1 MELVQGL
8 PQPINERPTVL
19 TIGAFD
25 GVHRGHQHLIGSAVR
40 RAQTLGYQSAVL
52 TFDPHPDLVI
62 HPERDR
68 HYLTSVDERAQLIAQ
83 LGVDLLIILPFT
95 REVMA
100 QTAQEFM
107 SRICQALALRELWV
121 GQDFAL
127 GRGREGDLPR
137 LRTIGQ
143 SLGYRVHPVEPLLLD
158 DTAVS
163 SSRIRVALRA
173 GDVDTSTTL
182 LGRPFSLHGTVVEG
196 DRRGRTI
203 GFPTANVAVD
213 SQHALPAD
221 GVYICHAWLGD
232 QRFGAVTNV
241 GVRPTFDGTRR
252 AVEAYLLD
260 FVDEI
265 YGETLRLDFLH
276 RLRGEQKFD
285 GIAALIAQITSDV
298 ATSRAWL
305 KQ

>member
-1 MELVQGL
+1 VVQ
-8 PQPINERPTVL
+8 
-19 TIGAFD
+19 
-25 GVHRGHQHLIGSAVR
+25 
-40 RAQTLGYQSAVL
+40 RAQALGCQSAVL

-62 HPERDR
+62 HPERER
-68 HYLTSVDERAQLIAQ
+68 HYLTSADERAQLIAQ

-100 QTAQEFM
+100 QSAQDFM
-107 SRICQALALRELWV
+107 SRLCGAVALRELWV

-143 SLGYRVHPVEPLLLD
+143 GLGYRVQPVEPFLLD
-158 DTAVS
+158 GTIVS
-163 SSRIRVALRA
+163 SSRIRAALRA
-173 GDVDTSTTL
+173 GDVATSTTL
-182 LGRPFSLHGTVVEG
+182 LGRPFSLSGTIVEG

-203 GFPTANVAVD
+203 GFPTANVSVD
-213 SQHALPAD
+213 IQHMLPAD
-221 GVYICHAWLGD
+221 GVYICHAWLGG

-305 KQ
+305 KQNG